1 MLNEEII
8 LGTILKAPHL
18 LMDSDLKTD
27 YFQQTEHKNLLNA
40 MKKLNREGQAIDLV
54 TIITKFPPDRFGGV
68 GKLNQMLNMANET
81 KFDDYVNL
89 LIDQWR
95 EREKLNILE
104 TARIDNWNLERIT
117 NELNNLVSNNANDHS
132 TIKDLVAEVA
142 EDPWTPKE
150 KTTGITTGLGT
161 LQTVTNGWQNGDL
174 IIAAGRPSMGK
185 TDAMLH
191 FAKMAGWNG
200 AIPVIFSLEMKDE
213 KLRDRLIASTGNYN
227 RNKMKNLYERL
238 TDEQKKTWMNTL
250 GKVSKTNIEIF
261 DKSGQTISEIR
272 MKVRKVKNQNPGKQL
287 IVLIDYLTLI
297 KPSNDHRGN
306 MHLAVSEISKS
317 LKAIAKDFDCP
328 VICLAQLSRG
338 VDSRKDKRPMLSD
351 LRESGSIEEDADV
364 VIFFYRDAYYSKKAD
379 DDTMEMIIAKNRE
392 GEVGTIYAKYN
403 KFTGA
408 ISDI

>member
-1 MLNEEII
+1 MLNEEVI

-18 LMDSDLKTD
+18 LVDTDLKTD

-40 MKKLNREGQAIDLV
+40 MKKLSREGQAIDLV
-54 TIITKFPPDRFGGV
+54 ALITKFPPERFGGV

-104 TARIDNWNLERIT
+104 IAKIDNWNLERIT
-117 NELNNLVSNNANDHS
+117 NELNSLVSNNTNDHS
-132 TIKDLVAEVA
+132 TIKELVTAVA

-150 KTTGITTGLGT
+150 KETGINTGLGT

-238 TDEQKKTWMNTL
+238 TDKQKETWMTNL
-250 GKVSKTNIEIF
+250 GKVSETNIEIF
-261 DKSGQTISEIR
+261 DKSGQTLSEIR

-297 KPSNDHRGN
+297 KPTDDHRGN
-306 MHLAVSEISKS
+306 MHLAVSDISKG

-328 VICLAQLSRG
+328 VICLAQLSRS
-338 VDSRKDKRPMLSD
+338 VEQRKDKRPMLSD

-364 VIFFYRDAYYSKKAD
+364 VVFFYRDAYYTKKAD
-379 DDTMEMIIAKNRE
+379 DDSMEMIIAKNRE

-403 KFTGA
+403 KYTGA

>member
-1 MLNEEII
+1 MLNEEVI

-18 LMDSDLKTD
+18 LMDTDLKTD

-40 MKKLNREGQAIDLV
+40 MKKLSREGQAIDLV
-54 TIITKFPPDRFGGV
+54 ALITKFPPERFGGV

-104 TARIDNWNLERIT
+104 IAKIDNWNLERIT
-117 NELNNLVSNNANDHS
+117 NELNSLVSNNTNDHS
-132 TIKDLVAEVA
+132 TIKELVTAVA

-150 KTTGITTGLGT
+150 KETGINTGLGT

-238 TDEQKKTWMNTL
+238 TDKQKETWMTTL
-250 GKVSKTNIEIF
+250 GRVSETNIEIF
-261 DKSGQTISEIR
+261 DKSGQTLSEIR
-272 MKVRKVKNQNPGKQL
+272 MKVRKVKNQNPRKQL

-297 KPSNDHRGN
+297 KPTDDHRGN
-306 MHLAVSEISKS
+306 MHLAVSDISKG

-328 VICLAQLSRG
+328 VICLAQLSRS
-338 VDSRKDKRPMLSD
+338 VEQRKDKRPMLSD

-364 VIFFYRDAYYSKKAD
+364 VVFFYRDAYYTKKAD
-379 DDTMEMIIAKNRE
+379 DDSMEMIIAKNRE

-403 KFTGA
+403 KYTGA

>member
-1 MLNEEII
+1 MLNEEVI

-18 LMDSDLKTD
+18 LMDTDLKTD

-40 MKKLNREGQAIDLV
+40 MKKLSREGQAIDLV
-54 TIITKFPPDRFGGV
+54 ALITKFPPERFGGV

-104 TARIDNWNLERIT
+104 IAKIDNWNLERIT
-117 NELNNLVSNNANDHS
+117 NELNSLVSNNTNDHS
-132 TIKDLVAEVA
+132 TIKELVTAVA

-150 KTTGITTGLGT
+150 KETGINTGLGT

-238 TDEQKKTWMNTL
+238 TDKQKETWMTTL
-250 GKVSKTNIEIF
+250 GKVSETNIEIF
-261 DKSGQTISEIR
+261 DKSGQTLSEIR

-297 KPSNDHRGN
+297 KPTDDHRGN
-306 MHLAVSEISKS
+306 MHLAVSDISKG

-328 VICLAQLSRG
+328 VICLAQLSRS
-338 VDSRKDKRPMLSD
+338 VEQRKDKRPMLSD

-364 VIFFYRDAYYSKKAD
+364 VVFFYRDAYYTKKTD
-379 DDTMEMIIAKNRE
+379 DDSMEMIIAKNRE

-403 KFTGA
+403 KYTGA